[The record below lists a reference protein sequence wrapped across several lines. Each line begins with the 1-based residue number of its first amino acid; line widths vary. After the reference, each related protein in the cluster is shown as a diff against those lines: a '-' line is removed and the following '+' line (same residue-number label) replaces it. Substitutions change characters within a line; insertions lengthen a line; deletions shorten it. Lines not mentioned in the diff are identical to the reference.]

1 VLKIIKIG
9 RFRIPLQACFAW
21 AFLQRDALLSNK
33 IQTLMKLSTTHYL
46 FILDKSGSMATC
58 WDETISALRTQFL
71 QIEKYSKENV
81 EHQVKA
87 SLIYFDNQPK
97 HGFTDI
103 DGKKLAL
110 SLSLTERPNGGT
122 ALMDAIGIGIHQ
134 LQQRMKPQDD
144 AIVIMLTDG
153 EENASQLYTFQQ
165 IAEIMDKL
173 RATEKW
179 TFTLLGA
186 EVDAFESIGSK
197 LNMQRNHVYMY
208 EKSKT
213 SQVFDEINYKTQS
226 FFEKKSKGESL
237 KDVFNFDDSI

>member
-1 VLKIIKIG
+1 M
-9 RFRIPLQACFAW
+9 
-21 AFLQRDALLSNK
+21 SNK

-46 FILDKSGSMATC
+46 FILDKSGSMVSC

-71 QIEKYSKENV
+71 QIEKYSKENA

-208 EKSKT
+208 EKSNT
-213 SQVFDEINYKTQS
+213 SQAFDEISHKTRN